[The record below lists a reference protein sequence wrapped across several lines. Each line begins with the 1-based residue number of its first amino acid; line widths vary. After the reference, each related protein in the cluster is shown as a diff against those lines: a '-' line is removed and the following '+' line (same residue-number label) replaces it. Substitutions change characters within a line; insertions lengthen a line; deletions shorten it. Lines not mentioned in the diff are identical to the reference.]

1 MYDGRG
7 SVSSLSGQTGGNMVQ
22 YTYDAYGVTTTIN
35 SGNSLNNPYQY
46 NAEYTDSSTGNQYLR
61 ARYYDPTS
69 GRFLTKDT
77 YLGETN
83 DPLSRNL
90 YAYTRNNPVNL
101 MDPSGHLFGT
111 IMAIIAVGA
120 AIYGTYKAVTSH
132 NEQSAQIRNQ
142 QQSYERR
149 ASRVQENVTTAPKNL
164 KAPTSPNQ
172 KGSFSYYNARDKK
185 VVTFT
190 DAAAYFEY
198 KKLCDELDKLDK
210 DLALNIVHNV
220 LDAAGVIP
228 GFGEIADAANGCI
241 YLAEGDYLNAGLS
254 FVSCIPL
261 AGDAAGKGGKAAN
274 TALDYS
280 DEALDLVNGFTKYGD
295 DVADAAGT
303 VAKYGDDVADAAK
316 YSDDALD
323 AIGDATKSSKPM
335 TWNEFQHANGGKG
348 MSKADMSD
356 AWSQYKAD
364 NGISSKTS
372 IIDGNHGNA
381 RSSTK
386 TQHGYVI
393 YDDTGNAV
401 KTGISGQPLNQN
413 GTSPRANSQVNKWN
427 KDAGYNK
434 YHADVVEENIPN
446 RAKALEWEQNKTNEL
461 AQSNDLNR
469 HQRPTPK
476 Y

>member
-261 AGDAAGKGGKAAN
+261 AGDAAGKGGKAVN

-280 DEALDLVNGFTKYGD
+280 DEALDLVSGISKYGD
-295 DVADAAGT
+295 DVADVAGDIAKYGDDFADAAGNI
-303 VAKYGDDVADAAK
+303 AKYGDDVADIAEDAAK
-316 YSDDALD
+316 YSDDVLD
-323 AIGDATKSSKPM
+323 TFGDISKRNTPD
-335 TWNEFQHANGGKG
+335 QQAVIDLAKDAKRNGGISAEDASTLLG
-348 MSKADMSD
+348 WADE
-356 AWSQYKAD
+356 Y
-364 NGISSKTS
+364 NVPH
-372 IIDGNHGNA
+372 HGPETHLNRPGPA
-381 RSSTK
+381 SNVP
-386 TQHGYVI
+386 HIHIG
-393 YDDTGNAV
+393 
-401 KTGISGQPLNQN
+401 KTG
-413 GTSPRANSQVNKWN
+413 
-427 KDAGYNK
+427 
-434 YHADVVEENIPN
+434 HIPI
-446 RAKALEWEQNKTNEL
+446 K
-461 AQSNDLNR
+461 
-469 HQRPTPK
+469 
-476 Y
+476 